1 MRRHISL
8 GSLLIKIGSGR
19 AGCRDVITEIPLLT
33 PIEDAVESKEPY
45 LSTRHWSTH
54 TTLCLGLFLPFSFS
68 LAHSQAA
75 TPPPAPAVTKP
86 ADSATNPA
94 EKKTRKPAPK
104 DQQPAPGS
112 TGSQLSQ
119 PEGPKLS
126 LGARLEN
133 ARLDAFDS
141 NYESI
146 SLTDCIP
153 GYPDPNKIVCTGK
166 SYFPKVTDLGLRAKL
181 KVFHIGDHLRLDINN
196 KGELQ
201 DVRGA
206 WSVPNP
212 ITNEE
217 IRVESRLLVLSA
229 CALAL
234 FLLATAA
241 TLGKPFQFIIGMDHR
256 YSNSKFQ
263 IALWFWVLISTY
275 LATVVFRVWFAGWD
289 FFGAVSIPQHLLELS
304 GLSAITYGGAK
315 AITTAKVNAAM
326 NPAPVAVPVS
336 VPPPT
341 AGAIPGTATPFT
353 TVTVLASGGTMP
365 VAFMTPPANLNPK
378 NDKGEGSENFV
389 KDLVQND
396 KGGFDFGDFQMLVVT
411 FVAVGM
417 YLTLVFHYLGSVE
430 LLKTATLPDIDTT
443 ILASFGLGQ
452 GAYLAKKAGGTVGTT

>member
-1 MRRHISL
+1 VLEPGIS
-8 GSLLIKIGSGR
+8 IEKTGSGR
-19 AGCRDVITEIPLLT
+19 AVCRDFVKGILLLT
-33 PIEDAVESKEPY
+33 PHRGRGGIQEAY
-45 LSTRHWSTH
+45 LSTRHSSTLH
-54 TTLCLGLFLPFSFS
+54 TSLCLGLFLLFSFS
-68 LAHSQAA
+68 RAHSQAA

-94 EKKTRKPAPK
+94 EKKTRKTAPN
-104 DQQPAPGS
+104 DQKPAPGS
-112 TGSQLSQ
+112 TGSQPSQ
-119 PEGPKLS
+119 PEAPKPNLV
-126 LGARLEN
+126 ARLEN

-153 GYPDPNKIVCTGK
+153 GQPDPNKIVCTGK
-166 SYFPKVTDLGLRAKL
+166 TYRPKVTDLGLRANLKL
-181 KVFHIGDHLRLDINN
+181 FHIGDHLRLDIND

-201 DVRGA
+201 DLRGA

-217 IRVESRLLVLSA
+217 ICVEYRLLVLAA

-241 TLGKPFQFIIGMDHR
+241 TLGKPLQFIIGMDHR

-263 IALWFWVLISTY
+263 IAIWFWVLISTY
-275 LATVVFRVWFAGWD
+275 LATVVFRVWFAGWN

-326 NPAPVAVPVS
+326 NPAPVAVPVTA
-336 VPPPT
+336 PPPT
-341 AGAIPGTATPFT
+341 AGAVPGTATPST
-353 TVTVLASGGTMP
+353 TVTVLAPGGTMP

-378 NDKGEGSENFV
+378 NDKGEGSENFF

-396 KGGFDFGDFQMLVVT
+396 KGGFDFGDFQMLMVT

-417 YLTLVFHYLGSVE
+417 YLTLIFHYLGSVE
-430 LLKTATLPDIDTT
+430 LLKTATLPDVDTT
-443 ILASFGLGQ
+443 ILASFGIGQ
-452 GAYLAKKAGGTVGTT
+452 GAYLAKKAGGNVGTT

>member
-1 MRRHISL
+1 MF
-8 GSLLIKIGSGR
+8 
-19 AGCRDVITEIPLLT
+19 T
-33 PIEDAVESKEPY
+33 PHSSTLDA
-45 LSTRHWSTH
+45 
-54 TTLCLGLFLPFSFS
+54 TLYLGLFLFFSFS

-75 TPPPAPAVTKP
+75 TPLPVPAVTKP

-94 EKKTRKPAPK
+94 EKKTKKTAPK
-104 DQQPAPGS
+104 NQKPAPGS
-112 TGSQLSQ
+112 TGSQLGQ
-119 PEGPKLS
+119 PVAPKPS
-126 LGARLEN
+126 LVARLEN

-146 SLTDCIP
+146 YLTDCIP
-153 GYPDPNKIVCTGK
+153 GQPDPNKIVCTGK
-166 SYFPKVTDLGLRAKL
+166 TYRPKVTDLGLRAKL
-181 KVFHIGDHLRLDINN
+181 KLFHVGDHLRLEIND

-201 DVRGA
+201 DFRGA

-217 IRVESRLLVLSA
+217 ICAEYRLLALAA

-241 TLGKPFQFIIGMDHR
+241 TLGKPLQFIIGIDHR
-256 YSNSKFQ
+256 YSNSKLQ
-263 IALWFWVLISTY
+263 IAIWFWVLISTY

-304 GLSAITYGGAK
+304 GLSVITYGGAK

-326 NPAPVAVPVS
+326 NPAPVAVPVTA
-336 VPPPT
+336 PPPT
-341 AGAIPGTATPFT
+341 TGPVPGTATPAS
-353 TVTVLASGGTMP
+353 VIVLAPGGTMP

-378 NDKGEGSENFV
+378 NDKGEGSENFF

-417 YLTLVFHYLGSVE
+417 YLTLIFHYLGSVE